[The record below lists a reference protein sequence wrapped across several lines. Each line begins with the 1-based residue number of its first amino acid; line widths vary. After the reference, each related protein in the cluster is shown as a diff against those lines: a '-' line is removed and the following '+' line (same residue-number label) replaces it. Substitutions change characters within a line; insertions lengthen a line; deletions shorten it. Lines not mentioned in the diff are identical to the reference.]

1 MTSLI
6 IAKRYAKALLEIG
19 RQDGNHE
26 KYGRELKE
34 VAELFGLSPEL
45 EAVLTNPAFDL
56 EIRTQVLTTLL
67 AKLDISPM
75 VVNFCR
81 LLLDRGRV
89 AHLRAVNEVY
99 ARLLDEAQGITRA
112 AVTTACALTDAEF
125 DRLAE
130 ALREMSGKQVKIEV
144 KEDPGLIG
152 GVVARIGDLVLDG
165 SVRTQLTSL
174 KESLKRGEVGQCR

>member
-6 IAKRYAKALLEIG
+6 VAKRYAKALLEIG
-19 RQDGNHE
+19 RQDGNHD
-26 KYGRELKE
+26 KYGRQLKE
-34 VAELFGLSPEL
+34 VAELFGQSPEL
-45 EAVLTNPAFDL
+45 EAVLANPAFDL
-56 EIRTQVLTTLL
+56 EIRTRILTTLL
-67 AKLDISPM
+67 AKLDLSPM

-89 AHLRAVNEVY
+89 AHLRAVSEVY
-99 ARLLDEAQGITRA
+99 ARLLDEVQGITRV
-112 AVTTACALTDAEF
+112 AVTTAAALKDAEL

-130 ALREMSGKQVKIEV
+130 TLRELSGKQVKIEV

-165 SVRTQLTSL
+165 SVRTQLASF
-174 KESLKRGEVGQCR
+174 KESLKKGEVGQCR